1 MRAGP
6 AAPVDDGERGDGGR
20 EAGERYAGDGEL
32 GAGRVLR
39 LVAGREIGT
48 RVRSRAFQITT
59 ALFVVAIA
67 ASVLVLSAVGGSS
80 AQQVA
85 VTAADGTQAAAIG
98 AAARSLDV
106 DVEVRTYADAAAGR
120 RAVLDGDVD
129 ALVLVAPPAGGTEG
143 AGGGYRVVVK
153 KDLGD
158 SLTSVLTV
166 AARQAALEGQISALG
181 GDPATVGRAVATA
194 GVEVTA
200 LRPEPERDGS
210 RLLLGLVA
218 GGLIYVSLLIFG
230 PAVAQSVIEEKTS
243 RVVELLLAVIRP
255 WQLMAGK
262 VIGIGVVALGQLVLI
277 GVVGVGLGLASGEL
291 DIPAG
296 IAVGSV
302 ALALL
307 WYLVGFAMYALMFAA
322 AGALVSRQEDAG
334 GVVAPMISAIVIPY
348 MLGFSVLPTSPDS
361 GLIGVLA
368 IIPLFAPILMPMVI
382 GIGSVAVW
390 QVLLALVLTLAWI
403 VVLVWLAGRVY
414 GNAVKR
420 SGTRVPIR
428 DALRAA

>member
-1 MRAGP
+1 MWSAP
-6 AAPVDDGERGDGGR
+6 AMAAVMAAVEPAMD
-20 EAGERYAGDGEL
+20 EADGEL
-32 GAGRVLR
+32 GSWRVLR
-39 LVAGREIGT
+39 LVAGREVGT

-67 ASVLVLSAVGGSS
+67 ASVLVTSAVGGGPSVRR
-80 AQQVA
+80 VA

-98 AAARSLDV
+98 AAARSLGV
-106 DVEVRTYADAAAGR
+106 DVEVRTYADATAGR
-120 RAVLDGDVD
+120 QAVLDGDVD
-129 ALVLVAPPAGGTEG
+129 ALVLAAPPAGGAAGT
-143 AGGGYRVVVK
+143 GGGYRVVV
-153 KDLGD
+153 DSELGD

-181 GDPATVGRAVATA
+181 GDPATVGQAVATA
-194 GVEVTA
+194 GVAVTA
-200 LRPEPERDGS
+200 LRPQPERDS
-210 RLLLGLVA
+210 ARLVLGLLA
-218 GGLIYVSLLIFG
+218 GGLIYISLLIFG
-230 PAVAQSVIEEKTS
+230 PVVAQSVIEEKTS

-262 VIGIGVVALGQLVLI
+262 VLGIGVVALGQLVLI
-277 GVVGVGLGLASGEL
+277 GAVGVGLGLATGEL
-291 DIPAG
+291 GIPAG
-296 IAVGSV
+296 VAVGSV

-334 GVVAPMISAIVIPY
+334 GVTAPMIAMILIPY
-348 MLGFSVLPTSPDS
+348 VLGFSVLPSSPDS
-361 GLIGVLA
+361 GLILALA
-368 IIPLFAPILMPMVI
+368 IVPLFAPILMPMVI

-390 QVLLALVLTLAWI
+390 QVLVALALTLAWI
-403 VVLVWLAGRVY
+403 AVLVWLAGRVY

-420 SGTRVPIR
+420 SGTRVALR

>member
-1 MRAGP
+1 MTAGP
-6 AAPVDDGERGDGGR
+6 EAPSGDGARFAGDGG
-20 EAGERYAGDGEL
+20 L
-32 GAGRVLR
+32 GPWRVLR
-39 LVAGREIGT
+39 LIAGREIKT

-67 ASVLVLSAVGGSS
+67 ASVLVTSAVGGSS
-80 AQQVA
+80 ARRVA
-85 VTAADGTQAAAIG
+85 VTAADGTQAAAIA

-120 RAVLDGDVD
+120 QAVLDGDVD
-129 ALVLVAPPAGGTEG
+129 ALVLLASPSGGTASSG
-143 AGGGYRVVVK
+143 GSGATRAGGGYRVVVD

-158 SLTSVLTV
+158 SLTVVLTV
-166 AARQAALEGQISALG
+166 AARQAALAGQISALG

-194 GVEVTA
+194 GVDVTA
-200 LRPEPERDGS
+200 LHHAPARDGS
-210 RLLLGLVA
+210 RLLLGLLA
-218 GGLIYVSLLIFG
+218 GGLIYISLLIFG

-262 VIGIGVVALGQLVLI
+262 VLGIGVVALGQLVLI
-277 GVVGVGLGLASGEL
+277 GVVGVGLGLATGDL
-291 DIPAG
+291 GIPTG

-302 ALALL
+302 AAALL
-307 WYLVGFAMYALMFAA
+307 WYLIGFAMYALMFAA

-334 GVVAPMISAIVIPY
+334 GVTAPMISMIIIPY
-348 MLGFSVLPTSPDS
+348 VLGISVLPSTPDS
-361 GLIGVLA
+361 GLIGALA
-368 IIPLFAPILMPMVI
+368 IVPLFAPIPMPMVI

-390 QVLLALVLTLAWI
+390 QVLVALALSLAWI
-403 VVLVWLAGRVY
+403 AVLVWLAGRVY

-420 SGTRVPIR
+420 SGTRVPLR
-428 DALRAA
+428 EALRAA